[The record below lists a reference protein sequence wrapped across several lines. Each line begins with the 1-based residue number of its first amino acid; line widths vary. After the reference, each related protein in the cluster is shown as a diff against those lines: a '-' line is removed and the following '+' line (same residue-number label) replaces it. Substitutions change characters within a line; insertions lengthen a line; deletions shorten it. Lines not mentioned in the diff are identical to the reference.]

1 MAIIVKRKK
10 NESKDD
16 IIGKFRRIFLEKDI
30 SELIKEKTAYK
41 KPSELRYAKKKINI
55 WRKKCRK
62 RAKNAR

>member
-1 MAIIVKRKK
+1 
-10 NESKDD
+10 
-16 IIGKFRRIFLEKDI
+16 LEEDI